1 MPHIIPNLW
10 RLPSDL
16 SRQLTDSSWP
26 VLVLSVVLSYL
37 IVVWILRFRAARKL
51 HARYAPYIRNPY
63 SMDYKTAHGIMK
75 LSMLYEF
82 PWMYFFG
89 TTWALVKTYGIASGT
104 ELLVQ
109 TRQLTTE
116 DKVGKRAEDTGV
128 IIAEF
133 TVGSLDSERGLRA
146 LSKMNWLHRRYGS
159 KIGNEEMIHTMAMFV
174 LEPQRWI
181 ERYEWRPM
189 TELEKVASF
198 IYWKEIG
205 NRMGIK
211 NIPQTLRE
219 LEAWT
224 EDFESSHMVYADS
237 NRVCAE
243 TTMNMYLRNVP
254 KYLRNFARNA
264 ASSLLEDRVRIA
276 VGLPD
281 PPSWV
286 PRVVMSI
293 LKTRGWILRYLFL
306 PRLYE
311 VDVLQRPGPDGRIQ
325 RDIYGFEPWYV
336 KDTMWMRL
344 SSWLQTGGRLL
355 PGSKYKSAG
364 YLPEELGPVEYE
376 RASKE
381 PVLKEAEAM
390 KIYAAKGGASA
401 VGCPFAFGGN

>member
-1 MPHIIPNLW
+1 MPHITSNLW
-10 RLPSDL
+10 RLPADV
-16 SRQLTDSSWP
+16 SRQLTDSSWS
-26 VLVLSVVLSYL
+26 VLILSVTLSYL
-37 IVVWILRFRAARKL
+37 ALVWLLRFRAVRKL
-51 HARYAPYIRNPY
+51 HISYAPYISNPY
-63 SMDYKTAHGIMK
+63 SMDYKTAHGIMR
-75 LSMLYEF
+75 LTMLYEF

-89 TTWALVKTYGIASGT
+89 TSWALVKTYGIASGT
-104 ELLVQ
+104 GLLVQ

-133 TVGSLDSERGLRA
+133 TVGSVDSERGLRA

-159 KIGNEEMIHTMAMFV
+159 RIGNEEMIHTMAMFV

-181 ERYEWRPM
+181 ERYEWRAM

-211 NIPQTLRE
+211 NIPETLHE

-224 EDFESSHMVYADS
+224 EEFEMSHMVYADS

-243 TTMNMYLRNVP
+243 TTINMYLRNVP
-254 KYLRNFARNA
+254 KFLRNFARGA
-264 ASSLLEDRVRIA
+264 ASSLLEDRVRLA

-286 PRVVMSI
+286 PHLVISF
-293 LKTRGWILRYLFL
+293 LKARGWLLRYLFL

-311 VDVLQRPGPDGRIQ
+311 VDILQPPGPNGRIQ

-336 KDTMWMRL
+336 RDTMWTRL
-344 SSWLQTGGRLL
+344 FLWLQTGGRLL
-355 PGSKYKSAG
+355 PGPKYKSAG

-376 RASKE
+376 KSSKV
-381 PVLKEAEAM
+381 PVLKEAKAM
-390 KIYAAKGGASA
+390 KMYAAKGGAA
-401 VGCPFAFGGN
+401 VVGCPFAFGGN